1 MATQKEVVF
10 LKNRGVV
17 EICQAFHR
25 ELEQY
30 GELKPR
36 GEESIDAFVTAI
48 NAKIKGEEKAS

>member
-10 LKNRGVV
+10 LKNLGGV
-17 EICQAFHR
+17 ENWQAFHR

-48 NAKIKGEEKAS
+48 NAQIKGDKKTS